1 MVRALHS
8 TDEGGELSPRGPAG
22 GRGAPGRAA
31 AGETRQHSGAVGG
44 KDEGTQSLIDVSTKL
59 RRIAKLAKENP
70 QMVFT
75 ALAHHIDMDF
85 LREAYRRTRKD
96 GAPGVDR
103 VTAKEYAKDL
113 DENLEALLEAFKSGR
128 YRAPPVRRVHI
139 PKGDGRTR
147 PLGIPAFEDKV
158 LQRAV
163 VMVLEAVYEQDF
175 KDCSYGFRP
184 KRSAHAALAAMREPL
199 MEMGGAWVIDAD
211 IKGYFD
217 NIEHGKLR
225 AILDQRVRDGVIRR
239 AIDKWLKA
247 GVMEE
252 GSVSYSDL
260 GTPQGG
266 VISPLLANIYLH
278 EVLDTW
284 FERDVRPRLKGAAF
298 LVRYAD
304 DFLLA
309 CALKS
314 DAERVFEV
322 LPKRFAKYGLTIH
335 PEKSKLVCFTRPRPR
350 ESGKGRDEEGNP
362 PGTFDLLGFTHYW
375 ARSQRGYWVIK
386 RKTMAKRFKRGL
398 VALNDWCRA
407 NLHAPLREQWTVL
420 SQKLRGHYAY
430 YGITGNS
437 PAVSRFLWFATR
449 IWKRGLDRRSQRG
462 YLPWEAFRR
471 LLRRYPLPAACCPH
485 STIPKRSET

>member
-1 MVRALHS
+1 M
-8 TDEGGELSPRGPAG
+8 
-22 GRGAPGRAA
+22 
-31 AGETRQHSGAVGG
+31 
-44 KDEGTQSLIDVSTKL
+44 DVSTKL
-59 RRIAKLAKENP
+59 RRIAELAKANP
-70 QMVFT
+70 QMGFT
-75 ALAHHIDMDF
+75 TLAHHIDMDF

-103 VTAKEYAKDL
+103 VTAQEYGKNL
-113 DENLEALLEAFKSGR
+113 EGNLEALLNAFKSGR

-163 VMVLEAVYEQDF
+163 TMVLEAVYEQDF
-175 KDCSYGFRP
+175 LDCSYGFRP
-184 KRSAHAALAAMREPL
+184 RRSAHDALAAMREPL

-217 NIEHGKLR
+217 TIDHGKLR
-225 AILDQRVRDGVIRR
+225 EILDQRVRDGVIRR

-247 GVMEE
+247 GVMED

-278 EVLDTW
+278 EILDTW
-284 FERDVRPRLKGAAF
+284 FEREVQPRLRGRSF

-309 CALKS
+309 CEYQS

-322 LPKRFAKYGLTIH
+322 LPKRFAKYNLTIH
-335 PEKSKLVCFTRPRPR
+335 PEKSKLVRFTRPRPGTR
-350 ESGKGRDEEGNP
+350 GRGRDRDGGT

-386 RKTMAKRFKRGL
+386 RKTMAKRLKRAL
-398 VALNDWCRA
+398 VALNQWCRR
-407 NLHAPLREQWTVL
+407 NQHAPLHRQWVAL
-420 SQKLRGHYAY
+420 CQKLRGHYAY

-437 PAVSRFLWFATR
+437 QSVSRFLWFATR
-449 IWKRGLDRRSQRG
+449 IWKRSLDRRSQRG
-462 YLPWEAFRR
+462 YLPWDKYKR
-471 LLRRYPLPAACCPH
+471 LLRRFPLPPARCPR
-485 STIPKRSET
+485 STVPARSKA